1 MVSRESDSRHT
12 WSRDTYAKHTGRNDG
27 RAVSSGGMGHGV
39 GQPRWERVSS
49 MDDVALQSARPA
61 VLTRV
66 ARSLAAAFGGAV
78 TAVAV
83 FLYS

>member
-1 MVSRESDSRHT
+1 MVSRDSDSRHT
-12 WSRDTYAKHTGRNDG
+12 WFWDTHAKYTGRTAGCD
-27 RAVSSGGMGHGV
+27 VSFGGVRHGV
-39 GQPRWERVSS
+39 GQPRWDRVSS
-49 MDDVALQSARPA
+49 MDDVALPSARPA